1 MLSMHENTHDNKNNV
16 NIVRA
21 LINIIEHHYKKKVSL
36 HSLTKELLV
45 QHSLKIIATRKTSKP
60 RVAFFAPEDGFLG
73 NFGQIPEIL
82 RSRDFEVIWLLGQAH
97 HFLNNL
103 HDDKFLVV
111 DNMIE
116 YISNI
121 DLVVTATV
129 MDCLPKNCKSAV
141 IDHISFAPLEV
152 EALVN
157 SIHSGKRNMPLKY
170 DSREEFFEQYTAY
183 IGFLPF
189 HDLILT
195 PSNVVHDLANK
206 VMEFVGYKD
215 KGPSDKPE
223 KFFENAAGNLNISAV
238 AEFLNIND
246 YKDTVKV
253 VKVGYPKLDMP
264 VKKYGNTKPENMIIY
279 APTPNDNTGN
289 KQSTIWSNAIT
300 INDHGSEVVQTLCL
314 SFPEMEI
321 VFKPY
326 RDENPEIVTR
336 ICTECQ
342 HLSNFS
348 MDESGSDYWEVYSRA
363 KLLVSDFSST
373 AYTFALGMGRPV
385 VFFSPNENVLAKEVV
400 HGSYCASRELVG
412 SVATTVEELKEV
424 TLEILTNYNSH
435 CEKAIRFGNHG
446 FVDRGTASQHAADA
460 IIGLF
465 ESTKNFGVD
474 SGVTWSK

>member
-1 MLSMHENTHDNKNNV
+1 MHENV
-16 NIVRA
+16 QA
-21 LINIIEHHYKKKVSL
+21 LVNIIEHQYKTKISL
-36 HSLTKELLV
+36 HSLTQELLFH
-45 QHSLKIIATRKTSKP
+45 HSLKVIATRKTLKP
-60 RVAFFAPEDGFLG
+60 RIAFFAPEDGFLG

-82 RSRDFEVIWLLGQAH
+82 KSRNFEVIWLLGQAH
-97 HFLNNL
+97 HFLQNT

-111 DNMIE
+111 GNMIE

-157 SIHSGKRNMPLKY
+157 SVYSGEKAMPSHYCSK
-170 DSREEFFEQYTAY
+170 EEVFEQYTAY
-183 IGFLPF
+183 IGFLPY

-206 VMEFVGYKD
+206 VMECVGYND
-215 KGPSDKPE
+215 QGPSDKPE
-223 KFFENAAGNLNISAV
+223 EFFKNAANNLNISAV
-238 AEFLNIND
+238 AEHLNIHD
-246 YKDTVKV
+246 YKDAVKV

-264 VKKYGNTKPENMIIY
+264 VKKYKHTRPKNTIIY

-289 KQSTIWSNAIT
+289 KQSAIWSNAIT
-300 INDHGSEVVQTLCL
+300 INDYGSEIIQALCL
-314 SFPEMEI
+314 SFPETEI

-326 RDENPEIVTR
+326 RDEDPEIVGR
-336 ICTECQ
+336 ICNECQ
-342 HLSNFS
+342 HLNNFS
-348 MDESGSDYWEVYSRA
+348 MNESGSDYWDLYSNA

-385 VFFSPNENVLAKEVV
+385 VFFSPNEDDLAGEVI

-412 SVATTVEELKEV
+412 SVATNIEELTKV
-424 TLEILTNYNSH
+424 VSEILSNYGSH
-435 CEKAIRFGNHG
+435 CKKAVKFGSQG
-446 FVDRGTASQHAADA
+446 FVNRGNASIHAADA
-460 IIGLF
+460 IQGLF
-465 ESTKNFGVD
+465 ERTTRCGLEN
-474 SGVTWSK
+474 GVTWSK

>member
-1 MLSMHENTHDNKNNV
+1 MHENTHDDKHSV
-16 NIVRA
+16 KIVQA
-21 LINIIEHHYKKKVSL
+21 LINIIEHHYKKKLSL
-36 HSLTKELLV
+36 NSLTEELLV
-45 QHSLKIIATRKTSKP
+45 QHSLKVIATRKTSKP

-97 HFLNNL
+97 HFLNDS

-111 DNMIE
+111 GNMIE

-129 MDCLPKNCKSAV
+129 MDCLPTNCKSAV

-157 SIHSGKRNMPLKY
+157 SVYFGEKVMPIKY
-170 DSREEFFEQYTAY
+170 GSKEEVFEKYTAY
-183 IGFLPF
+183 IGFLPY

-195 PSNVVHDLANK
+195 PSNVVYDLANR
-206 VMEFVGYKD
+206 VMECVGYND
-215 KGPSDKPE
+215 EGPSDKPDE
-223 KFFENAAGNLNISAV
+223 FFENAASNLNISAV
-238 AEFLNIND
+238 AEHLNIHD

-264 VKKYGNTKPENMIIY
+264 IEKYGNTEPENMIIY
-279 APTPNDNTGN
+279 APTPNDATGN
-289 KQSTIWSNAIT
+289 KQSAIWSNAIT
-300 INDHGSEVVQTLCL
+300 INDHGSEVIQALCL
-314 SFPEMEI
+314 SFPETQI

-336 ICTECQ
+336 ICVECQ
-342 HLSNFS
+342 HLSNFI
-348 MDESGSDYWEVYSRA
+348 MDKSGSNYWELYSRA

-385 VFFSPNENVLAKEVV
+385 VFFSPNENVLAKEIVR
-400 HGSYCASRELVG
+400 GSYCASRELVG
-412 SVATTVEELKEV
+412 SITTNVEELTKV
-424 TLEILTNYNSH
+424 VSDILDDHPSH
-435 CEKAIRFGNHG
+435 CKKALQFGSHS
-446 FVDRGTASQHAADA
+446 FVNRGNASRNAADA
-460 IIGLF
+460 IQGLF
-465 ESTKNFGVD
+465 ERRINCSLDNAM
-474 SGVTWSK
+474 TWSK